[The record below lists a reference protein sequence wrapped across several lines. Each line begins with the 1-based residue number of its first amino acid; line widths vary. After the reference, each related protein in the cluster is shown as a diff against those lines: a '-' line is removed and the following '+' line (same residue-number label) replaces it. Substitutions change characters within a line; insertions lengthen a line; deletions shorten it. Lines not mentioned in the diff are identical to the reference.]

1 MEPAVGVLLGRMG
14 LPTLQDWTIWRHMLL
29 RGFKSRFKTAPQA

>member
-14 LPTLQDWTIWRHMLL
+14 LPTLQDWTIWRHDFC
-29 RGFKSRFKTAPQA
+29 GFETRFKTASQA